1 MHDSFCFTTE
11 IGEESTSKYQKLRRV
26 TWLYIQK
33 KNFLYK
39 SRREKSVLGTFLKLN
54 FILN

>member
-26 TWLYIQK
+26 KAIYSK
-33 KNFLYK
+33 KKYFCMNLGGKKVFFLEH
-39 SRREKSVLGTFLKLN
+39 S
-54 FILN
+54 